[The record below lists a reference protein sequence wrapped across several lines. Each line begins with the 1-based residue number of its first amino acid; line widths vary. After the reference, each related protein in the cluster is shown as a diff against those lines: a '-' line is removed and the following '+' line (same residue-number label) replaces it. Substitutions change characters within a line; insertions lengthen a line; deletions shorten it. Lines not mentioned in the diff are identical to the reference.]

1 MQAARQLSEQ
11 IAQISHRLAQ
21 MDRGSRRGAERIVVD
36 EAIQRPLTAVLRFGG
51 HCLRGRQG
59 YGFAPGDYRQTLL
72 FTLHSLPNASPRR

>member
-1 MQAARQLSEQ
+1 
-11 IAQISHRLAQ
+11 

-72 FTLHSLPNASPRR
+72 FTLHS